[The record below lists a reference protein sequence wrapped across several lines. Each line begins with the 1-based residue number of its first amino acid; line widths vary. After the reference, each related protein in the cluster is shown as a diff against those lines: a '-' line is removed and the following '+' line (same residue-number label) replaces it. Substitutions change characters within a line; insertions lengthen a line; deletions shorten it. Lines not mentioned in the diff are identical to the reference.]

1 MHIWA
6 IGGKLSILIGPES
19 SESPLKRPPAGLGW
33 VMPARVLLVVALNAL
48 VALPYSFS
56 QTSSPTAVNSDRS
69 VIHTTTREV
78 LLDLVV
84 RDKHHHPVTDLRP
97 EEVEIYEDGVRQNI
111 RVFRNIQG
119 RDELANERDDAGTP
133 KAAVPA
139 KSGETPHPLNTMR
152 QVNFV
157 SVVFAQIAPLNLEFA
172 RRALQEFL
180 KTDNL
185 PNTYVTVYRLDR
197 TLQLL
202 QPYTLDKDLLAKAVD
217 AATKGMRGGGQLDV
231 SAEVASSAVATLQ
244 ATAENILASP
254 ATGPATAQSV
264 LNALTNP
271 LPGLSKDPLWVAN
284 AASQD
289 VSVQLGNAL
298 LTQAAMAKGLRFATS
313 LSDGMDA
320 MDSLHELVRSEE
332 LLPGRKVVLYLADGL
347 TFPTNRRDAVDNLI
361 SYANRSGVSF
371 YTIDT
376 GGLNLDDPMMPALA
390 AQRRTGAESVAQAVD
405 PVNGHLEDD
414 DVQLTAASSPQLAMR
429 ELAES
434 TGGFAVTNTNEI
446 SLPMQHMMEDMRS
459 HYELA
464 YAPTSTNYDGHFRK
478 IEVKISR
485 PKITLQTRKGYYAVP
500 DLNGEPLQP
509 FELLA
514 LNAMNTP
521 HSNQEF
527 PYQVSAMKF
536 RPEPSG
542 VEYEVTFEIPLSGIK
557 PIPDEKTGE
566 LRFRAAL
573 VAFIHDST
581 GEIISKV
588 SRELVRKVPAADAP
602 QWKSDRILYAE
613 PVELQAGHYVVDTAV
628 TDEQTGR
635 TSAKRVSVFVDPGKD
650 LSLSSL
656 ELVRR
661 FDPLTGPRNPLSPF
675 ELANGRVTPTL
686 ADSVSSAGPLSLYF
700 VVYPPKSTGG
710 EETKV
715 TLQLL
720 RDGRE
725 IARKPLNLDQ
735 AEPDGSIPML
745 VQVTPGLGQ
754 CDVLVTARQG
764 AAVAESSLSLRV
776 E

>member
-1 MHIWA
+1 
-6 IGGKLSILIGPES
+6 
-19 SESPLKRPPAGLGW
+19 
-33 VMPARVLLVVALNAL
+33 MPARFLLVIALNAL
-48 VALPYSFS
+48 IATPALLC
-56 QTSSPTAVNSDRS
+56 QTSPPPAVEPDRP
-69 VIHTTTREV
+69 VIHTSTREV

-84 RDKHHHPVTDLRP
+84 RDKHHHPVADLRP

-111 RVFRNIQG
+111 RVFRNIEG
-119 RDELANERDDAGTP
+119 RDELANERGDAGAQ
-133 KAAVPA
+133 KAAVPV
-139 KSGETPHPLNTMR
+139 KSSESPHVLNTMR

-172 RRALQEFL
+172 RRAVTEFL
-180 KTDNL
+180 KSDNL
-185 PNTYVTVYRLDR
+185 PNTYVTIYRLDR
-197 TLQLL
+197 NLQLI
-202 QPYTLDKDLLAKAVD
+202 QSYTTDKDTLAKAVD
-217 AATKGMRGGGQLDV
+217 LSTKGLKGRGQLDV
-231 SAEVASSAVATLQ
+231 SASVVSSAVATLE
-244 ATAENILASP
+244 AASENILASP
-254 ATGPATAQSV
+254 QTLAGTAQAV
-264 LNALTNP
+264 QNTLANP
-271 LPGLSKDPLWVAN
+271 LSAIASDPLFAAN

-289 VSVQLGNAL
+289 VSIQLGSAML
-298 LTQAAMAKGLRFATS
+298 AQAALAKGLRFSTS

-347 TFPTNRRDAVDNLI
+347 TFPINRRDAVDNLI

-376 GGLNLDDPMMPALA
+376 RGLNVEDPMMEALA

-405 PVNGHLEDD
+405 PMNGHLEDD
-414 DVQLTAASSPQLAMR
+414 DVQLTAVSSAQLAMR

-446 SLPMQHMMEDMRS
+446 SLPMQHMMEDIRS

-478 IEVKISR
+478 IDVKISR

-521 HSNQEF
+521 HADQGF

-536 RPEPSG
+536 RPQENA
-542 VEYEVTFEIPLSGIK
+542 VEYEVTFEIPLAGITPLTDK
-557 PIPDEKTGE
+557 KTGD
-566 LRFRAAL
+566 LRYRAAL

-581 GEIISKV
+581 GEIVKKV
-588 SRELVRKVPAADAP
+588 SRELVRKVSSADAAQP
-602 QWKSDRILYAE
+602 QADRILYAE
-613 PVELQAGHYVVDTAV
+613 PVELQPGHYVIDTAV

-635 TSAKRVSVFVDPGKD
+635 TSAKRVSVFVDPGKN

-656 ELVRR
+656 GLVRR
-661 FDPLTGPRNPLSPF
+661 FEPLSGPRNLLSPF
-675 ELANGRVTPTL
+675 DLENGRVTPTL
-686 ADSVSSAGPLSLYF
+686 ADSVASGNQLSLYF
-700 VVYPPKSTGG
+700 VVYPTKAAAA

-715 TLQLL
+715 TVLL
-720 RDGRE
+720 MRDGRE
-725 IARKPLNLDQ
+725 IARKPVSLSQ
-735 AEPDGSIPML
+735 PGPDGSIPMF
-745 VQVTPGLGQ
+745 VQLTPGPGQ
-754 CDVLVTARQG
+754 CDVLVTAKQG
-764 AAVAESSLSLRV
+764 ASVAESSLSVRI

>member
-1 MHIWA
+1 
-6 IGGKLSILIGPES
+6 
-19 SESPLKRPPAGLGW
+19 
-33 VMPARVLLVVALNAL
+33 MPARILLVFALNAL
-48 VALPYSFS
+48 IALPAMLC
-56 QTSSPTAVNSDRS
+56 QTSSPTAVEPNRP

-78 LLDLVV
+78 LLDMVV
-84 RDKHHHPVTDLRP
+84 RDKHHHAVTDLRP

-111 RVFRNIQG
+111 RVFRGIQG
-119 RDELANERDDAGTP
+119 SEQLETERGDAGAQ
-133 KAAVPA
+133 KAAAA
-139 KSGETPHPLNTMR
+139 KNGESPHPLNSMR

-172 RRALQEFL
+172 RRAVLESL
-180 KTDNL
+180 KSDNL
-185 PNTYVTVYRLDR
+185 PNTYVTIYRLDR
-197 TLQLL
+197 SLQVML
-202 QPYTLDKDLLAKAVD
+202 PYTSDKDSLAKAVD
-217 AATKGMRGGGQLDV
+217 AATKGLRGGGELNV
-231 SAEVASSAVATLQ
+231 SASVASSALATLN

-254 ATGPATAQSV
+254 QTLAVTAQAV
-264 LNALTNP
+264 QNTLANP
-271 LPGLSKDPLWVAN
+271 LTAISTDPLFAAN

-289 VSVQLGNAL
+289 VSLQLGNAIL
-298 LTQAAMAKGLRFATS
+298 AQAALVKGLRFATS

-347 TFPTNRRDAVDNLI
+347 AFPINRRDAVDNLI

-371 YTIDT
+371 YTVDT
-376 GGLNLDDPMMPALA
+376 RGLNVEDPMMQALA

-405 PVNGHLEDD
+405 PINGHLEDD
-414 DVQLTAASSPQLAMR
+414 DVQLTAVASGQLAMR

-446 SLPMQHMMEDMRS
+446 SLPMQHMMEDIRT

-478 IEVKISR
+478 IDVKISR
-485 PKITLQTRKGYYAVP
+485 PKVTLQTRKGYYAVP

-514 LNAMNTP
+514 LNAMNAQP
-521 HSNQEF
+521 APAGF

-536 RPEPSG
+536 RPQENA

-557 PIPDEKTGE
+557 ALPDKKTGE

-581 GEIISKV
+581 GEIVRKV
-588 SRELVRKVPAADAP
+588 SRELVRKVSSADAT
-602 QWKSDRILYAE
+602 QLQSDRILYAE
-613 PVELQAGHYVVDTAV
+613 PVELRPGHYVVDTAV

-635 TSAKRVSVFVDPGKD
+635 TSAKRVSVFVDPGKN

-656 ELVRR
+656 GLVRR

-675 ELANGRVTPTL
+675 ELENGRVTPTL
-686 ADSVSSAGPLSLYF
+686 ADSVSGNPLSLYF
-700 VVYPPKSTGG
+700 VVYPPKSTPA

-720 RDGRE
+720 RDGKE
-725 IARKPLNLDQ
+725 IARKPLNLTQ
-735 AEPDGSIPML
+735 PGPDGSIPML
-745 VQVTPGLGQ
+745 VQLTPGPGQ
-754 CDVLVTARQG
+754 CDVLVTAKQG
-764 AAVAESSLSLRV
+764 ASVAESSLSVRV

>member
-1 MHIWA
+1 MT
-6 IGGKLSILIGPES
+6 
-19 SESPLKRPPAGLGW
+19 
-33 VMPARVLLVVALNAL
+33 ARILLVFALNTVIATTPL
-48 VALPYSFS
+48 LC
-56 QTSSPTAVNSDRS
+56 QTSSPPAADTDRA
-69 VIHTTTREV
+69 VIHTSTREV
-78 LLDLVV
+78 LLDLVA

-97 EEVEIYEDGVRQNI
+97 EEVEIYEDGVRQNV

-119 RDELANERDDAGTP
+119 RDELANERDDAGTQKP
-133 KAAVPA
+133 ALPA

-157 SVVFAQIAPLNLEFA
+157 SVVFAQVAPLNLEFA

-180 KTDNL
+180 KSDNL
-185 PNTYVTVYRLDR
+185 PNTYVTIYRLDR

-202 QPYTLDKDLLAKAVD
+202 QPYTIDKDAMAKAVD
-217 AATKGMRGGGQLDV
+217 VATKGLRGGGQLDV
-231 SAEVASSAVATLQ
+231 SSEVASSALATLN

-254 ATGPATAQSV
+254 STGPTTAAAVQN
-264 LNALTNP
+264 LLLNP
-271 LPGLSKDPLWVAN
+271 LPAIAHDPLFAAN

-289 VSVQLGNAL
+289 ASVQLGNAL
-298 LTQAAMAKGLRFATS
+298 LVQAALAKGLRFATS

-376 GGLNLDDPMMPALA
+376 RGLNVEDPMMQALA
-390 AQRRTGAESVAQAVD
+390 AQRRTGAESVAQKVD
-405 PVNGHLEDD
+405 PMNGHLEDD
-414 DVQLTAASSPQLAMR
+414 DVQLTAVSSAQLAMR

-446 SLPMQHMMEDMRS
+446 SLPMQHMMEDIRS

-478 IEVKISR
+478 IDVKISR

-521 HSNQEF
+521 HADQGF

-536 RPEPSG
+536 RPQENA
-542 VEYEVTFEIPLSGIK
+542 VEYELTFEVPLSGIK
-557 PIPDEKTGE
+557 AITDKKTGD
-566 LRFRAAL
+566 LSFRAAL

-581 GEIISKV
+581 GEIVRKV
-588 SRELVRKVPAADAP
+588 SRELARKISAGDAI
-602 QWKSDRILYAE
+602 QMQADRILYAE
-613 PVELQAGHYVVDTAV
+613 PVDLQPGHYVIDTAV

-635 TSAKRVSVFVDPGKD
+635 TSAKRVSVFVDPGKN

-656 ELVRR
+656 GLVRR
-661 FDPLTGPRNPLSPF
+661 FEPLTGPRNLLSPF
-675 ELANGRVTPTL
+675 DLENGRVTPTL
-686 ADSVSSAGPLSLYF
+686 VDSVASGNPLSLYF
-700 VVYPPKSTGG
+700 VVYPTKATTA
-710 EETKV
+710 EETKLTV
-715 TLQLL
+715 QLM

-725 IARKPLNLDQ
+725 IARKPLSLSQ
-735 AEPDGSIPML
+735 PGPDGSIPMF
-745 VQVTPGLGQ
+745 VQLSPGPGQ
-754 CDVLVTARQG
+754 CDVLVTAKQG
-764 AAVAESSLSLRV
+764 TAVAESSLSVRI